1 MTDTTQKTGRPLKFT
16 LAEIQIGIHAYFEY
30 CAIDECGYPLDKEHK
45 PPTITGMACYL
56 NTTRD
61 LLIDYEGRPEF
72 SDTIKKAKQR
82 IEAYNEAML
91 YNRTASTAGVIFNLK
106 NNYGWKDKAE
116 LQTSFKDDY
125 EPVQIVLPYNNR
137 GLKDT

>member
-1 MTDTTQKTGRPLKFT
+1 MQ
-16 LAEIQIGIHAYFEY
+16 EGIHAYFEY
-30 CAIDECGYPLDKEHK
+30 CAIDDYGYPLDKEHK
-45 PPTITGMACYL
+45 PATITGLACYL

-61 LLIDYEGRPEF
+61 LLIDYEGKPKF
-72 SDTIKKAKQR
+72 SDTIEKAKQR

-125 EPVQIVLPYNNR
+125 EPVQIVLPDNNR